1 VTVVFRVFFISV
13 NGVGSQA
20 LALYAFCME
29 YGFDFAAGVM
39 DIPLVSQLYIKN
51 DKKAVPE
58 VHMMNELKSKIHD
71 EVNGIDYILVADYY
85 IPITELP
92 EDDDRLIVK

>member
-1 VTVVFRVFFISV
+1 
-13 NGVGSQA
+13 
-20 LALYAFCME
+20 
-29 YGFDFAAGVM
+29 
-39 DIPLVSQLYIKN
+39 
-51 DKKAVPE
+51 
-58 VHMMNELKSKIHD
+58 MMNELKSKIHD